1 MVERKN
7 RTLTD
12 MVRTMLEE
20 YKTLDRFWVEAVN
33 MTCYAIN
40 WLYVHRI
47 LKKTSCK
54 LLTGKTLNVS
64 YFTVFGS
71 KSFILVKKGRNTKF
85 APKALEGFLLGYGSN
100 TRAYR
105 VFNKSTRSVEV
116 FLTLCLMRLMAL
128 K

>member
-1 MVERKN
+1 MYIESS
-7 RTLTD
+7 
-12 MVRTMLEE
+12 
-20 YKTLDRFWVEAVN
+20 
-33 MTCYAIN
+33 
-40 WLYVHRI
+40 
-47 LKKTSCK
+47 KKTSCK